1 MVNTVDDHYANHLGP
16 VYTWMVGDIDAA
28 LSRTDVEL
36 DALALPSNV
45 GGAAAAVDLGAG
57 FGLHAI
63 PLARRGF
70 TVVAIDTCESLLKEL
85 AARGGSL
92 PIRIVN
98 ANLLEFRAHIETS
111 VDVVVCMGDTLTHL
125 PNHSCVASLFADV
138 AAILKPGGL
147 FAATFRDYVSRPLQG
162 DGRFILVRGDEQR
175 VLTCYL
181 EYADSTVTVHDLLHQ
196 REGGSWR
203 LRVSSYPKLRLA
215 PEWVVESLSSLG
227 LSVRRD
233 AAPGGMIR
241 ITARMPGRAAAEE
254 VTPRRSGRHPAAAG
268 GSQLKTLSSY

>member
-1 MVNTVDDHYANHLGP
+1 MVKTVDDHYANHLGP

-45 GGAAAAVDLGAG
+45 GGAAVAVAVDLGAG

-70 TVVAIDTCESLLKEL
+70 AVVALDTCEPLLKEL

-92 PIRIVN
+92 PIRSVN
-98 ANLLEFRAHIETS
+98 ANLLDFRAHIEAP
-111 VDVVVCMGDTLTHL
+111 VDVIVCMGDTLTHL
-125 PNHSCVASLFADV
+125 PNRSCVASLFADV
-138 AAILKPGGL
+138 AASLRPGGL
-147 FAATFRDYVSRPLQG
+147 FAATFRDYVSTPLQG

-196 REGGSWR
+196 HEGGSWH

-215 PEWVVESLSSLG
+215 PQWVVEQLSSLG
-227 LSVRRD
+227 LTVRRD
-233 AAPGGMIR
+233 TAAGGMIR
-241 ITARMPGRAAAEE
+241 ITARM
-254 VTPRRSGRHPAAAG
+254 SGQAG
-268 GSQLKTLSSY
+268 APEAGALT